1 MTRLI
6 CKTHYNSFHRA
17 LACQYV
23 TSTVSRAFKGSEKCP
38 GAARTLS
45 HVPGPEGIYNVP
57 FIGNALQFRSYS
69 EYWTVFLFESTK
81 LLGHRSTAVLL
92 VCSNLFMKSISNF
105 CVCYS
110 LQQTEQY
117 RYIIMQPISWLL
129 EAFIFKNV
137 QMQGWEMPEFTQIT
151 FQEKIKT
158 HTCFFVN
165 YTNNMVKCRGFAL
178 GQRTVSSCLTRN
190 LSARSWRMKDLTQN
204 VIRFHWWKLM
214 QNARR
219 EPCLISST
227 HSIIICDI
235 RRFLIDMK
243 YFIN

>member
-6 CKTHYNSFHRA
+6 CKTHYNSFKRA

-23 TSTVSRAFKGSEKCP
+23 TSAVSQAFKGSEKCP
-38 GAARTLS
+38 GAARILS
-45 HVPGPEGIYNVP
+45 DVPGPEGIYNVP

-81 LLGHRSTAVLL
+81 LLGHRST
-92 VCSNLFMKSISNF
+92 
-105 CVCYS
+105 

-117 RYIIMQPISWLL
+117 RYIIMQSISWLL

-165 YTNNMVKCRGFAL
+165 YTNNMVKCRGFVL

>member
-1 MTRLI
+1 MPRG
-6 CKTHYNSFHRA
+6 CPNS
-17 LACQYV
+17 L
-23 TSTVSRAFKGSEKCP
+23 TCP
-38 GAARTLS
+38 GTRGDLQRPLHRKCIA
-45 HVPGPEGIYNVP
+45 VP
-57 FIGNALQFRSYS
+57 FLQWVLNS
-69 EYWTVFLFESTK
+69 VFIWK
-81 LLGHRSTAVLL
+81 YKIVRQRSTAVLL
-92 VCSNLFMKSISNF
+92 VCPNLFMKSISNF